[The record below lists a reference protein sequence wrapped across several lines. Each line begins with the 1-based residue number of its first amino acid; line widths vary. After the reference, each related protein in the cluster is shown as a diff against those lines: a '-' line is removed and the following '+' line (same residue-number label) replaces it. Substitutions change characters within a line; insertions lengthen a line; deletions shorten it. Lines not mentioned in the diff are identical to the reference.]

1 MRHVSI
7 RARAPERQG
16 KAAFCESF
24 ATCPQRWRGLWMNHE
39 GQASRMPLRCG
50 FLPYFESRGKWWIRR
65 ADLGRTRPARLWIS
79 GEVRGKTAQ
88 EASPAGPIPVAHSPP
103 ATFACWADHA
113 VDGNGMNQT
122 STTVPQDLWTAA
134 LDRLEPRYNKP
145 VFEMWLKPMRLVDLT
160 PSEIVLAVQTTFAR
174 DWVENR
180 LKGDITAVLH
190 ELLGAEVALRVVVD
204 PGAETHT
211 PATAVPAA
219 KAAPTDDLRIGH
231 LNPRYTFDDFVIGNS
246 NRFAHAAALA
256 VADAPAMAYNP
267 LFLYGGVGLGKTHL
281 MHAIGHRVL
290 AHNPSANIVYV
301 SSEKFTN
308 EFIIAIKNNQTV
320 EFRNRYRHVDV
331 LLIDDIQF
339 LEGKEQTQEEFFHT
353 FNSLHEAQKQL
364 VISSDRP
371 PKEIQ
376 TLESRLRSRFE
387 WGLLTDIQP
396 PDFETRE
403 AILRKK
409 AETEKVPVP
418 DEVLAFI
425 AKVIPSNIRELEG
438 SLIRVV
444 AFASLTKSAITVELA
459 SEVLKNAVAQAPMHR
474 VTIPLIK
481 ERVAKHYGI
490 SIKEMEAQRR
500 DQRVTLPRQIA
511 MYIAWQL
518 TGASLPQIAREFGKK
533 DHTTAMYARDKIAD
547 MMDADEAFRNKV
559 RSLVSQIQTE

>member
-1 MRHVSI
+1 M
-7 RARAPERQG
+7 
-16 KAAFCESF
+16 
-24 ATCPQRWRGLWMNHE
+24 
-39 GQASRMPLRCG
+39 
-50 FLPYFESRGKWWIRR
+50 
-65 ADLGRTRPARLWIS
+65 
-79 GEVRGKTAQ
+79 
-88 EASPAGPIPVAHSPP
+88 
-103 ATFACWADHA
+103 
-113 VDGNGMNQT
+113 QT
-122 STTVPQDLWTAA
+122 STAAPHDLWSAA
-134 LDRLEPRYNKP
+134 LERLEPRYNKP

-180 LKGDITAVLH
+180 LKSDITAVLH
-190 ELLGAEVALRVVVD
+190 ELLGAEIALRVVVD
-204 PGAETHT
+204 PGAGTQT

-219 KAAPTDDLRIGH
+219 KPAAPVDELRIGH

-246 NRFAHAAALA
+246 NRFAHAAAQA
-256 VADAPAMAYNP
+256 VAEAPAMAYNP

-290 AHNPSANIVYV
+290 ARNPNANIVYV

-376 TLESRLRSRFE
+376 TLEARLRSRFE

-418 DEVLAFI
+418 DDVLAFI

-444 AFASLTKSAITVELA
+444 AFASLTKSQITVELA
-459 SEVLKNAVAQAPMHR
+459 AEVLKNAVAAAPLHR
-474 VTIPLIK
+474 VTIPGIK
-481 ERVAKHYGI
+481 ERVARTFAI
-490 SIKEMEAQRR
+490 SVKEMEAQRR

-547 MMDADEAFRNKV
+547 MMEADEAFRNKI
-559 RSLVSQIQTE
+559 RSIVAQIQSE

>member
-1 MRHVSI
+1 MH
-7 RARAPERQG
+7 
-16 KAAFCESF
+16 
-24 ATCPQRWRGLWMNHE
+24 L
-39 GQASRMPLRCG
+39 
-50 FLPYFESRGKWWIRR
+50 
-65 ADLGRTRPARLWIS
+65 
-79 GEVRGKTAQ
+79 
-88 EASPAGPIPVAHSPP
+88 
-103 ATFACWADHA
+103 
-113 VDGNGMNQT
+113 T
-122 STTVPQDLWTAA
+122 STTATAPQDLWTAA
-134 LDRLEPRYNKP
+134 LELLEPRYNKP

-180 LKGDITAVLH
+180 LKSDITSVLH
-190 ELLGAEVALRVVVD
+190 ELLGAEIALRVVVD
-204 PGAETHT
+204 PGNATQT
-211 PATAVPAA
+211 PATSVAPAA
-219 KAAPTDDLRIGH
+219 KQAAPDDLRIGH
-231 LNPRYTFDDFVIGNS
+231 LNARYTFDDFVIGNS
-246 NRFAHAAALA
+246 NRFAHAAAQA
-256 VADAPAMAYNP
+256 VAEAPAMAYNP

-290 AHNPSANIVYV
+290 ERNPNANIVYV

-376 TLESRLRSRFE
+376 TLENRLRSRFE

-444 AFASLTKSAITVELA
+444 AFASLTKSSITVELA
-459 SEVLKNAVAQAPMHR
+459 AEVLKNAVAQAPMHR

-481 ERVAKHYGI
+481 ERCAKHYGI

-547 MMDADEAFRNKV
+547 MMDADEAFRNKI
-559 RSLVSQIQTE
+559 RSIVAQIQSE

>member
-1 MRHVSI
+1 MGIAVGSAGI
-7 RARAPERQG
+7 SNE
-16 KAAFCESF
+16 
-24 ATCPQRWRGLWMNHE
+24 LW
-39 GQASRMPLRCG
+39 L
-50 FLPYFESRGKWWIRR
+50 
-65 ADLGRTRPARLWIS
+65 
-79 GEVRGKTAQ
+79 TALH
-88 EASPAGPIPVAHSPP
+88 P
-103 ATFACWADHA
+103 
-113 VDGNGMNQT
+113 
-122 STTVPQDLWTAA
+122 
-134 LDRLEPRYNKP
+134 LEPKYSKP
-145 VFEMWLKPMRLVDLT
+145 VFEMWLKRMRLLEFNGRENRLPVPT
-160 PSEIVLAVQTTFAR
+160 PFAK
-174 DWVENR
+174 DWVENP
-180 LKGDITAVLH
+180 LKTDIAAVLSDILGEPISLRFVVVEPSGEEPLEITAGRPFGPAERRPGELH
-190 ELLGAEVALRVVVD
+190 W
-204 PGAETHT
+204 
-211 PATAVPAA
+211 
-219 KAAPTDDLRIGH
+219 
-231 LNPRYTFDDFVIGNS
+231 RYTFEAFVIGQS
-246 NRFAHAAALA
+246 NRFAHAAAQA
-256 VADAPAMAYNP
+256 VAETPGRAYNP

-281 MHAIGHRVL
+281 MHAIGHRVI
-290 AHNPSANIVYV
+290 SANPKAKVVYI
-301 SSEKFTN
+301 SSETFTN
-308 EFIIAIKNNQTV
+308 EFINAIKNNKTDD
-320 EFRNRYRHVDV
+320 FRNRYRHVDV

-371 PKEIQ
+371 PKEIL
-376 TLESRLRSRFE
+376 TLENRLRSRFE

-444 AFASLTKSAITVELA
+444 AFASLTKSPINVELA
-459 SEVLKNAVAQAPMHR
+459 AEVLKNAVAQAPMHR

-481 ERVAKHYGI
+481 ERVAKGYAI
-490 SIKEMEAQRR
+490 SVKEMEAQRR

-547 MMDADEAFRNKV
+547 MMEADEAFRNKI
-559 RSLVSQIQTE
+559 RSLVAQIQSE

>member
-1 MRHVSI
+1 MHTS
-7 RARAPERQG
+7 
-16 KAAFCESF
+16 
-24 ATCPQRWRGLWMNHE
+24 L
-39 GQASRMPLRCG
+39 
-50 FLPYFESRGKWWIRR
+50 
-65 ADLGRTRPARLWIS
+65 ADA
-79 GEVRGKTAQ
+79 
-88 EASPAGPIPVAHSPP
+88 
-103 ATFACWADHA
+103 
-113 VDGNGMNQT
+113 QT
-122 STTVPQDLWTAA
+122 SDLWAAA
-134 LDRLEPRYNKP
+134 LELLEPRYNKP
-145 VFEMWLKPMRLVDLT
+145 VFEMWLKPMRLVELT
-160 PSEIVLAVQTTFAR
+160 PSEIVLAVNTTFAR

-180 LKGDITAVLH
+180 LKSDITGVLH
-190 ELLGAEVALRVVVD
+190 EILGAEIALRVVVD
-204 PGAETHT
+204 PGPGTESVQ
-211 PATAVPAA
+211 TAVPAA
-219 KAAPTDDLRIGH
+219 RPIAVTEELRIGN

-246 NRFAHAAALA
+246 NRFAHAASQA
-256 VADAPAMAYNP
+256 VAEAPAMAYNP

-290 AHNPSANIVYV
+290 ERNPHANIVYV

-409 AETEKVPVP
+409 AETELVPVA
-418 DEVLAFI
+418 DDVLAFI

-444 AFASLTKSAITVELA
+444 AFASLTKSPITVDLA
-459 SEVLKNAVAQAPMHR
+459 GEVLKNAVAAAPMHR

-481 ERVAKHYGI
+481 DKVSKFFGI

-500 DQRVTLPRQIA
+500 DQRVTLPRQVA

-547 MMDADEAFRNKV
+547 LMDSDEAFRNRV
-559 RSLVSQIQTE
+559 RTLVAQVQSD